1 MSVKTFTNNSK
12 LFHWHSYMLYEILI
26 LIWFRFIHMQSVFY
40 RSSLFRVG
48 QDGGGNGTH
57 NEGTPTSHK
66 VPHLTRMWNESHWKE
81 QKTIVVDMSDH
92 DIY

>member
-40 RSSLFRVG
+40 RSSLYRVG
-48 QDGGGNGTH
+48 QDGGGT
-57 NEGTPTSHK
+57 EPTVTQLGHPNLSK
-66 VPHLTRMWNESHWKE
+66 SPSL
-81 QKTIVVDMSDH
+81 D
-92 DIY
+92 